1 MTFCLL
7 AKHLH
12 IGLFELVYIYECIEI
27 STIFKKSDFD
37 STLYTSKEIDWFGIK
52 DNIKIRCYKLKFF
65 TSGKN
70 LFFSFF
76 SKYHNWKILI
86 HTIIWIII

>member
-52 DNIKIRCYKLKFF
+52 DKLNFFFNGGKIRL
-65 TSGKN
+65 
-70 LFFSFF
+70 LSFI
-76 SKYHNWKILI
+76 SNYH
-86 HTIIWIII
+86 